1 MHGTKHI
8 SSAPARQWCLLA
20 LGELGGSS
28 LGICCNA
35 EAAVLVVRHATYL
48 WAGRRGPP
56 RSSLESFSAWVESLD
71 KILKDLQALD
81 RNPELQRYRVH
92 SKKWLRMP
100 GRRVHT
106 FSCVGTAVYTFS
118 CVGTPVFAFAAKGMF
133 GTLIAAKKYSGSA
146 SLSSHCA
153 DEYAQ

>member
-1 MHGTKHI
+1 MDFKAVIG
-8 SSAPARQWCLLA
+8 PARYARYRAYQLSAGKAVVLA
-20 LGELGGSS
+20 RGELGGSS

-81 RNPELQRYRVH
+81 RN
-92 SKKWLRMP
+92 
-100 GRRVHT
+100 
-106 FSCVGTAVYTFS
+106 
-118 CVGTPVFAFAAKGMF
+118 
-133 GTLIAAKKYSGSA
+133 
-146 SLSSHCA
+146 
-153 DEYAQ
+153 